1 MGRRGLSSPTHDS
14 SGRTGQDQNR
24 RGSSSHPSVEQTARP
39 PRGRGRRS
47 RGGRA
52 ARLCDPTGRGV
63 ARFAGGNAR
72 SRTGGPVSS
81 SRHRSFARSCA
92 VSRSDPA
99 SREAGAVVLRIPL
112 PGSTERLRPRETT
125 VAPRPRTLGASRGGK
140 MSVRTGRVCS
150 CLLDQSAD
158 GDDVS
163 TAIHTVASVT
173 DGPFD
178 TDSTASCDSDSLS
191 ASIEEDS
198 IEASAQAMLRE
209 RCSCCRD
216 RRWSRFCS
224 PRVLGTGGCPRPP
237 RARAWPTSTPPAA
250 TVI

>member
-1 MGRRGLSSPTHDS
+1 
-14 SGRTGQDQNR
+14 
-24 RGSSSHPSVEQTARP
+24 
-39 PRGRGRRS
+39 
-47 RGGRA
+47 
-52 ARLCDPTGRGV
+52 
-63 ARFAGGNAR
+63 
-72 SRTGGPVSS
+72 
-81 SRHRSFARSCA
+81 
-92 VSRSDPA
+92 
-99 SREAGAVVLRIPL
+99 
-112 PGSTERLRPRETT
+112 
-125 VAPRPRTLGASRGGK
+125 

-209 RCSCCRD
+209 ALLLLPRSALEPVVLASCPWYRRLPAAAARACLADVDTARRD
-216 RRWSRFCS
+216 GDLTAALRDW
-224 PRVLGTGGCPRPP
+224 
-237 RARAWPTSTPPAA
+237 RARAEPFQR
-250 TVI
+250 